1 MPSRPHLPR
10 PHRHDVL
17 IGLGGLLGGVMM
29 WVLGLHN
36 NPSYYGTPRWLG
48 LVALFVVSA
57 AELVRRSRPLIGLGV
72 GTAALAVDVLSGGL
86 AATMLMYSDLIY
98 AAVMHSGPVAARRI
112 PRICWLLS
120 GLATVVP
127 LAIYNDP
134 LALLAGAFVAV
145 LTVTPAW
152 TGSVVRNHREEA
164 QAARLEAERVALL
177 AELDRREAVASER
190 SRMAREL
197 HDMVANHLSAIAI
210 HSSAALSLKDPVA
223 TDEALGVIRENS
235 VRGLTEMRRLIGLLR
250 DPGDTSE
257 PVATSTLDA
266 LDTLLEQARTN
277 ARPGGQDIVLCDER
291 PDGAAPLPAPV
302 ELAAY
307 RIVQESLTNALKH
320 AAPGRVDVTLA
331 HRADGPLEVSVISPY
346 GDREGPRAPGS
357 GTGLIGMRERVS
369 LLGGT
374 LDAGPVS
381 GPGGTVWQ
389 VRATLP
395 LDDESAQSM
404 STQPVP

>member
-17 IGLGGLLGGVMM
+17 IGLCGLLGGALM
-29 WVLGLHN
+29 WAVGVHN
-36 NPSYYGTPRWLG
+36 NQSFFHTPRWLG
-48 LVALFVVSA
+48 LIALFVISA
-57 AELVRRSRPLIGLGV
+57 AVLLRRSRPLVGLGV
-72 GTAALAVDVLSGGL
+72 GTAALGVDILSGGL
-86 AATMLMYSDLIY
+86 AVTFLIYTDLVY
-98 AAVMHSGPVAARRI
+98 AAVMYSGPLAARRI
-112 PRICWLLS
+112 PQICGLLT

-127 LAIYNDP
+127 LAIFGDP
-134 LALLAGAFVAV
+134 VALLVGPFVAL
-145 LTVTPAW
+145 LTLTPAW
-152 TGSVVRNHREEA
+152 TGTVVRNHREEA
-164 QAARLEAERVALL
+164 AAARLEAERVALL

-210 HSSAALSLKDPVA
+210 HSSAALSLKDPAA

-235 VRGLTEMRRLIGLLR
+235 VRGLAEMRRLIGLLR
-250 DPGDTSE
+250 DPGDTAE
-257 PVATSTLDA
+257 PVAISTLDA
-266 LDTLLEQARTN
+266 LDTLLEQARAN

-291 PDGAAPLPAPV
+291 PAGADPLPAPV

-320 AAPGRVDVTLA
+320 AAPGRVDVTLG

-346 GDREGPRAPGS
+346 GDRSGPRAPGS
-357 GTGLIGMRERVS
+357 GTGLIGMRERVN

-374 LDAGPVS
+374 LDAGPVT
-381 GPGGTVWQ
+381 GPRGMVWQ
-389 VRATLP
+389 VRAALP
-395 LDDESAQSM
+395 RGDESAQS
-404 STQPVP
+404 VP

>member
-17 IGLGGLLGGVMM
+17 IGLCGLLGGALM
-29 WVLGLHN
+29 WAVGVHN
-36 NPSYYGTPRWLG
+36 NQSFFHTPRWLG
-48 LVALFVVSA
+48 LIALVVISA
-57 AELVRRSRPLIGLGV
+57 AVLLRRSRPLIGLGV
-72 GTAALAVDVLSGGL
+72 GTAALGVDILSGGL
-86 AATMLMYSDLIY
+86 AVTFLIYTDLVY
-98 AAVMHSGPVAARRI
+98 AAVMYSGPLAARRI
-112 PRICWLLS
+112 PQICGLLT

-127 LAIYNDP
+127 LAIFGDP
-134 LALLAGAFVAV
+134 VALLVGPFVAL
-145 LTVTPAW
+145 LTLTPAW
-152 TGSVVRNHREEA
+152 TGTVVRNHREEA
-164 QAARLEAERVALL
+164 AAARLEAERVALL

-210 HSSAALSLKDPVA
+210 HSSAALSLKDPAA

-235 VRGLTEMRRLIGLLR
+235 VRGLAEMRRLIGLLR
-250 DPGDTSE
+250 DPGDTAE
-257 PVATSTLDA
+257 PVAISTLDA
-266 LDTLLEQARTN
+266 LDTLLEQARAN

-291 PDGAAPLPAPV
+291 PAGADPLPAPV

-346 GDREGPRAPGS
+346 GDRSGPRAPGS
-357 GTGLIGMRERVS
+357 GTGLIGMRERVN

-374 LDAGPVS
+374 LDAGPVT
-381 GPGGTVWQ
+381 GPRGRVWQ
-389 VRATLP
+389 VRAALP
-395 LDDESAQSM
+395 RGDESAQS
-404 STQPVP
+404 VP

>member
-17 IGLGGLLGGVMM
+17 IGLCGLLGGGLM
-29 WVLGLHN
+29 WAVGVHN
-36 NPSYYGTPRWLG
+36 NQSFFHTPRWLG
-48 LVALFVVSA
+48 LIALFVISA
-57 AELVRRSRPLIGLGV
+57 AVLLRRSRPLVGLGV
-72 GTAALAVDVLSGGL
+72 GTAALGVDILSGGL
-86 AATMLMYSDLIY
+86 AVTFLIYTDLVY
-98 AAVMHSGPVAARRI
+98 AAVMYSGPLAARRI
-112 PRICWLLS
+112 PQICGLLT

-127 LAIYNDP
+127 LAIFGDP
-134 LALLAGAFVAV
+134 VALLVGPFVAL
-145 LTVTPAW
+145 LTLTPAW
-152 TGSVVRNHREEA
+152 TGTVVRNHREEA
-164 QAARLEAERVALL
+164 AAARLEAERVALL

-210 HSSAALSLKDPVA
+210 HSSAALSLKDPAA
-223 TDEALGVIRENS
+223 TDDALGVIRENS
-235 VRGLTEMRRLIGLLR
+235 VRGLAEMRRLIGLLR
-250 DPGDTSE
+250 DPGDTAE
-257 PVATSTLDA
+257 PAAISTLDA
-266 LDTLLEQARTN
+266 LDTLLEQARAN

-291 PDGAAPLPAPV
+291 PAGADPLPAPV

-346 GDREGPRAPGS
+346 GDRSGPRAPGS
-357 GTGLIGMRERVS
+357 GTGLIGMRERVN

-374 LDAGPVS
+374 LDAGPVT
-381 GPGGTVWQ
+381 GPRGMVWQ
-389 VRATLP
+389 VRAALP
-395 LDDESAQSM
+395 RGDESAPS
-404 STQPVP
+404 VP

>member
-17 IGLGGLLGGVMM
+17 IGLCGLLGGALM
-29 WVLGLHN
+29 WAVEVHN
-36 NPSYYGTPRWLG
+36 NQSFFHTPRWLG
-48 LVALFVVSA
+48 LIALVVISA
-57 AELVRRSRPLIGLGV
+57 AVLLRRSRPLIGLGV
-72 GTAALAVDVLSGGL
+72 GTAALGVDILSGGL
-86 AATMLMYSDLIY
+86 AVTFLIYTDLVY
-98 AAVMHSGPVAARRI
+98 AAVMYSGPLAARRI
-112 PRICWLLS
+112 PQICGLLT

-127 LAIYNDP
+127 LAIFGDP
-134 LALLAGAFVAV
+134 VALLVGPFVAL
-145 LTVTPAW
+145 LTLTPAW
-152 TGSVVRNHREEA
+152 TGTVVRNHREEA
-164 QAARLEAERVALL
+164 AAARLEAERVALL

-210 HSSAALSLKDPVA
+210 HSSAALSLKDPAA

-235 VRGLTEMRRLIGLLR
+235 VRGLAEMRRLIGLLR
-250 DPGDTSE
+250 DPGDTAE
-257 PVATSTLDA
+257 PVAISTLDA
-266 LDTLLEQARTN
+266 LDTLLDQARAN

-291 PDGAAPLPAPV
+291 PAGADPLPAPV

-346 GDREGPRAPGS
+346 GDRSGPRAPGS
-357 GTGLIGMRERVS
+357 GTGLIGMRERVN

-374 LDAGPVS
+374 LDAGPVT
-381 GPGGTVWQ
+381 GPRGMVWQ
-389 VRATLP
+389 VRAALP
-395 LDDESAQSM
+395 RGDESAQS
-404 STQPVP
+404 VP

>member
-17 IGLGGLLGGVMM
+17 IGLCGLLGGALM
-29 WVLGLHN
+29 WAVGVHN
-36 NPSYYGTPRWLG
+36 NQSFFHTPRWLG
-48 LVALFVVSA
+48 LIALVVISA
-57 AELVRRSRPLIGLGV
+57 AVLLRRSRPLIGLGV
-72 GTAALAVDVLSGGL
+72 GTAALGVDILSGGL
-86 AATMLMYSDLIY
+86 AVTFLIYTDLVY
-98 AAVMHSGPVAARRI
+98 AAVMYSGPLAARRI
-112 PRICWLLS
+112 PQICGLLT

-127 LAIYNDP
+127 LAIFGDP
-134 LALLAGAFVAV
+134 VALLVGPFVAL
-145 LTVTPAW
+145 LTLTPAW
-152 TGSVVRNHREEA
+152 TGTVVRNHREEA
-164 QAARLEAERVALL
+164 AAARLEAERVALL

-210 HSSAALSLKDPVA
+210 HSSAALSLKDPAA

-235 VRGLTEMRRLIGLLR
+235 VRGLAEMRRLIGLLR
-250 DPGDTSE
+250 DPGDTAE
-257 PVATSTLDA
+257 PVAISTLDA
-266 LDTLLEQARTN
+266 LDTLLDQARAN
-277 ARPGGQDIVLCDER
+277 ARPGGQDIVLSDER
-291 PDGAAPLPAPV
+291 PAGADPLPAPV

-346 GDREGPRAPGS
+346 GDRSGPRAPGS
-357 GTGLIGMRERVS
+357 GTGLIGMRERVN

-374 LDAGPVS
+374 LDAGPVT
-381 GPGGTVWQ
+381 GPRGMVWQ
-389 VRATLP
+389 VRAALP
-395 LDDESAQSM
+395 RGDESAQS
-404 STQPVP
+404 VP

>member
-17 IGLGGLLGGVMM
+17 IALSGLLGGALM
-29 WVLGLHN
+29 WALGVSN
-36 NPSYYGTPRWLG
+36 NPPFFHTPRSLALIAL
-48 LVALFVVSA
+48 LVISAVV
-57 AELVRRSRPLIGLGV
+57 LLRRSRPLIALGV
-72 GTAALAVDVLSGGL
+72 GTAALGVDILSGGL
-86 AATMLMYSDLIY
+86 SVTFLIYTDLVY
-98 AAVMHSGPVAARRI
+98 AAVMYSGPLAARRI
-112 PRICWLLS
+112 PQFCGLLT

-127 LAIYNDP
+127 LAIFGDP
-134 LALLAGAFVAV
+134 VTLLIGPFVALLT
-145 LTVTPAW
+145 LTPAW
-152 TGSVVRNHREEA
+152 TGTVVRNHREEA
-164 QAARLEAERVALL
+164 AAARLEAERVALL

-210 HSSAALSLKDPVA
+210 HSSAALSLKDPAA

-235 VRGLTEMRRLIGLLR
+235 VRGLAEMRRLIGLLR
-250 DPGDTSE
+250 DPGDTAE
-257 PVATSTLDA
+257 PAAISTLDA
-266 LDTLLEQARTN
+266 LDTLLEQARAN

-291 PDGAAPLPAPV
+291 PAGGDPLPAPV

-346 GDREGPRAPGS
+346 GDRSGPRAPGS
-357 GTGLIGMRERVS
+357 GTGLIGMRERVN

-374 LDAGPVS
+374 LDAGPVT
-381 GPGGTVWQ
+381 GPRGMVWQ
-389 VRATLP
+389 VRAALP
-395 LDDESAQSM
+395 RGDESAQS
-404 STQPVP
+404 VP

>member
-17 IGLGGLLGGVMM
+17 IGLCGLLGGGLM
-29 WVLGLHN
+29 WAVGVHN
-36 NPSYYGTPRWLG
+36 NQSFFHTPRWLG
-48 LVALFVVSA
+48 LIALVVISA
-57 AELVRRSRPLIGLGV
+57 AVLLRRSRPLIGLGV
-72 GTAALAVDVLSGGL
+72 GTAALGVDILSGGL
-86 AATMLMYSDLIY
+86 AVTFLIYTDLVY
-98 AAVMHSGPVAARRI
+98 AAVMYSGPLAARRI
-112 PRICWLLS
+112 PQICGLLT

-127 LAIYNDP
+127 LAIFGDP
-134 LALLAGAFVAV
+134 VALLVGPFVAL
-145 LTVTPAW
+145 LTLTPAW
-152 TGSVVRNHREEA
+152 TGTVVRNHREEA
-164 QAARLEAERVALL
+164 AAARLEAERVALL

-210 HSSAALSLKDPVA
+210 HSSAALSLKDPSA

-235 VRGLTEMRRLIGLLR
+235 VRGLAEMRRLIGLLR
-250 DPGDTSE
+250 DPGDTAE
-257 PVATSTLDA
+257 PVAISTLDA
-266 LDTLLEQARTN
+266 LDTLLDQARAN

-291 PDGAAPLPAPV
+291 PAGADPLPAPV

-346 GDREGPRAPGS
+346 GDRSGPRAPGS
-357 GTGLIGMRERVS
+357 GTGLIGMRERVN

-374 LDAGPVS
+374 LDAGPVT
-381 GPGGTVWQ
+381 GPRGMVWQ
-389 VRATLP
+389 VRAALP
-395 LDDESAQSM
+395 RGDESAQS
-404 STQPVP
+404 VP

>member
-1 MPSRPHLPR
+1 MGAMPSRPHLPR

-17 IGLGGLLGGVMM
+17 IGLCGLLGGGLM
-29 WVLGLHN
+29 WAVGVHN
-36 NPSYYGTPRWLG
+36 NQSFFHTPRWLG
-48 LVALFVVSA
+48 LIALVVISA
-57 AELVRRSRPLIGLGV
+57 AVLLRRSRPLIGLGV
-72 GTAALAVDVLSGGL
+72 GTAALGVDILSGGL
-86 AATMLMYSDLIY
+86 AVTFLIYTDLVY
-98 AAVMHSGPVAARRI
+98 AAVMYSGPLAARRI
-112 PRICWLLS
+112 PQICGLLT

-127 LAIYNDP
+127 LAIFGDP
-134 LALLAGAFVAV
+134 VALLVGPFVAL
-145 LTVTPAW
+145 LTLTPAW
-152 TGSVVRNHREEA
+152 TGTVVRNHREEA
-164 QAARLEAERVALL
+164 AAARLEAERVALL

-210 HSSAALSLKDPVA
+210 HSSAALSLKDPSA

-235 VRGLTEMRRLIGLLR
+235 VRGLAEMRRLIGLLR
-250 DPGDTSE
+250 DPGDTAE
-257 PVATSTLDA
+257 PVAISTLDA
-266 LDTLLEQARTN
+266 LDTLLDQARAN

-291 PDGAAPLPAPV
+291 PAGADPLPAPV

-346 GDREGPRAPGS
+346 GDRSGPRAPGS
-357 GTGLIGMRERVS
+357 GTGLIGMRERVN

-374 LDAGPVS
+374 LDAGPVT
-381 GPGGTVWQ
+381 GPRGMVWQ
-389 VRATLP
+389 VRAALP
-395 LDDESAQSM
+395 RGDESAQS
-404 STQPVP
+404 VP